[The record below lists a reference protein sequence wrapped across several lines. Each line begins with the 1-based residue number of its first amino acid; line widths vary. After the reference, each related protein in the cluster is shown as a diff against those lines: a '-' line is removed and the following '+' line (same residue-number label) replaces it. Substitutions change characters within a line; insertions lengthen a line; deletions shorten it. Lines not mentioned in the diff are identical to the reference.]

1 MDLNLPFPQIKY
13 PNKFTNLP
21 KKCQDH
27 FCLVNIM
34 STFGEFL
41 KKQRESQ
48 NLTQDR
54 FAKDLDLP
62 YTDVSKIERGKKKFP
77 FSKLQALTAYYSLD
91 FQKIKEL
98 FVADIL
104 IEQAHKYECS
114 DSVFALAEEQA
125 RYIRN
130 KGAKQSAINF

>member
-1 MDLNLPFPQIKY
+1 
-13 PNKFTNLP
+13 
-21 KKCQDH
+21 
-27 FCLVNIM
+27 M

>member
-1 MDLNLPFPQIKY
+1 
-13 PNKFTNLP
+13 
-21 KKCQDH
+21 
-27 FCLVNIM
+27 M

-41 KKQRESQ
+41 GKQRESR

-77 FSKLQALTAYYSLD
+77 FSKLRALAAYYSLD

-98 FVADIL
+98 FDADIL
-104 IEQAHKYECS
+104 IEQAQKYECS
-114 DSVFALAEEQA
+114 DTVFAVAEEQA
-125 RYIRN
+125 RYIRS
-130 KGAKQSAINF
+130 KGAKQSTINF

>member
-1 MDLNLPFPQIKY
+1 
-13 PNKFTNLP
+13 
-21 KKCQDH
+21 
-27 FCLVNIM
+27 M

-41 KKQRESQ
+41 KKQRESHS
-48 NLTQDR
+48 LTQDR

-77 FSKLQALTAYYSLD
+77 FSKLKDLTAYYSLD

-130 KGAKQSAINF
+130 KAAKQSTINF